1 MKNDVFFYKKSAAA
15 LEFDKVMEILSTY
28 AVCAETK
35 EKIKAFL
42 PLYDGGCVRL
52 LLSQTNAA
60 LNLVK
65 RNASIPIAPLSA
77 DMLHYLAK
85 GDKGLSL
92 SADELIS
99 VGKLLVAAKDMQAF
113 FNDKEGDFGALK
125 LFFEGLYVDEKLSRR
140 IEQTFLPSGAMADD
154 ASPALFK
161 LRKEIIRASLGIKE
175 KLEAYIKSPSVAPH
189 LQDPIVT
196 LRSNRYVIP
205 VRADARSDIKGLLHD
220 TSGSGNTLFIEPIF
234 VIEENNRIR
243 KLETEEQNEIKR
255 ILEELSAIVCEAAP
269 MLKRS
274 YQTVLSL
281 DFVFAKAKYSYAQD
295 HCIPTVLDK
304 PALSFS
310 AARHPLIDKKVM
322 VPLSTEMSR
331 AQNAIIVTGPNTGGK
346 TVFLKTVGLLSLM
359 LKAGMHLPADAA
371 SGYVFE
377 RIYADI
383 GDEQSIEQS
392 LSTFSSHMRNI
403 KNIVA
408 QCRRGDLA
416 LFDELG
422 SGTDPGEGAALA
434 IAVIEKI
441 RSRHT
446 FTAVTTHYGELK
458 NYALTTDG
466 VVNASFAFDLQ
477 NLKPTYR
484 LQMGIPGKSYAFEI
498 SKQLGLAGDVIEHA
512 KTLVD
517 DTRQQAEQMIDVL
530 DRQRSE
536 MDQKLREV
544 AEEKKKLFA
553 ERKDLESQ
561 KKKLLSG
568 ADQYVLSSQQ
578 KAHHIVE
585 TARRQAE
592 LLQQELASLRS
603 QMDKATY
610 QNLKSNIRRSSA
622 KLQSPDLPQKKQTEI
637 GEMLKTP
644 PAPGDTVFVPALGKK
659 AIVESVS
666 GKTVHV
672 QSDGI
677 RLRLD
682 VSSLRTATADEAEKT
697 KPNLQVRRAEF
708 NAGVKTELDVRG
720 TTVDEAVEEI
730 DRFIDQAILGK
741 MQQVTVIHGK
751 GTGALRAGVH
761 SFLRTH
767 PSVRAFRLGEFGQGD
782 SGVTVIELK

>member
-1 MKNDVFFYKKSAAA
+1 MKNDIFFYKKSAAA
-15 LEFDKVMEILSTY
+15 LEFDKVMEILASF
-28 AVCAETK
+28 AVCPETK
-35 EKIKAFL
+35 EKIKATL

-60 LNLVK
+60 LQLVK
-65 RNASIPIAPLSA
+65 RNASIPITPLSA
-77 DMLHYLAK
+77 DMLRYLEK
-85 GDKGLSL
+85 GDKGISL

-99 VGKLLVAAKDMQAF
+99 VGKLLVAAKELVSF
-113 FNDKEGDFGALK
+113 FDDKEGNFAALR
-125 LFFEGLYVDEKLSRR
+125 LFFEGLYIDEKLSRR
-140 IEQTFLPSGAMADD
+140 IEQTFLPSGAIADD
-154 ASPALFK
+154 ASPELFK

-255 ILEELSAIVCEAAP
+255 ILENLSAQVCEAAAP
-269 MLKRS
+269 LRRS
-274 YQTVLSL
+274 YQTVLSI
-281 DFVFAKAKYSYAQD
+281 DHIFAKAKYSYAQD
-295 HCIPTVLDK
+295 HCIPTLSDK

-322 VPLSTEMSR
+322 VPLSTEMNR
-331 AQNAIIVTGPNTGGK
+331 TQNAIIVTGPNTGGK
-346 TVFLKTVGLLSLM
+346 TVFLKTIGLLTLM
-359 LKAGMHLPADAA
+359 LKAGMHLPADSAE
-371 SGYVFE
+371 GYVFN

-434 IAVIEKI
+434 VAVIEKI
-441 RSRHT
+441 RSRQA

-458 NYALTTDG
+458 NYALTTKG

-512 KTLVD
+512 KSLVD
-517 DTRQQAEQMIDVL
+517 DTTQQAEQMIDIL

-536 MDQKLREV
+536 MEKQLQEI
-544 AEEKKKLFA
+544 AEEKKQLFA
-553 ERKDLESQ
+553 ERKELEKQ

-568 ADQYVLSSQQ
+568 ADQYVLTSQQ

-592 LLQQELASLRS
+592 LLQQELANLRA

-610 QNLKSNIRRSSA
+610 QNLKSGIRRSA
-622 KLQSPDLPQKKQTEI
+622 GKLEAPQLPQKKAPDL
-637 GEMLKTP
+637 GEMLKVP
-644 PAPGDTVFVPALGKK
+644 PKAGDTVFVPALGKK
-659 AIVESVS
+659 ATVESVS

-672 QSDGI
+672 QADGI
-677 RLRLD
+677 RLRVD
-682 VSSLRTATADEAEKT
+682 ISSLRTASADAEEKPKT
-697 KPNLQVRRAEF
+697 GVFVRRAEF

-720 TTVDEAVEEI
+720 HTVDEAVEEI
-730 DRFIDQAILGK
+730 DRFIDQAVLGK
-741 MQQVTVIHGK
+741 MQNVTVIHGK

-761 SFLRTH
+761 SFLKTH
-767 PSVRAFRLGEFGQGD
+767 PSVRVFRLGEFGQGD
-782 SGVTVIELK
+782 SGVTVIELN